1 MKFVIL
7 SISLVAL
14 FFANLFVGS
23 VDIPPAQ
30 VVDILFNNGDP
41 DGPLRFIVVGSRLPQ
56 AITAVLAG
64 AALTVSGLMLQTAF
78 SNPLAG
84 PSILGITSG
93 SSLGVALVILFSE
106 GQFLP
111 QVILGADTRLYWQ
124 DRLQAVS
131 RSWVCC
137 SCFPCGLKMT

>member
-7 SISLVAL
+7 CVSLVVL
-14 FFANLFVGS
+14 FLLNLFVGS

-30 VVDILFNNGDP
+30 VIDILFNNGDP

-78 SNPLAG
+78 RNPLAG

-93 SSLGVALVILFSE
+93 SSLGVAFVILFFRRVSFCRRL
-106 GQFLP
+106 FLGR
-111 QVILGADTRLYWQ
+111 IRGYTGRI
-124 DRLQAVS
+124 
-131 RSWVCC
+131 VCRQHRDHG
-137 SCFPCGLKMT
+137 SSTVVLNVA